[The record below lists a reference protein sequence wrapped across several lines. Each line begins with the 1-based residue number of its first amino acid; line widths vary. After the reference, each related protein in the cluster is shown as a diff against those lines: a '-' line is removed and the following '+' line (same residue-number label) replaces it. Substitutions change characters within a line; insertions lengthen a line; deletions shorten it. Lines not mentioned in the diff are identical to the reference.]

1 LLSAI
6 STPTWLSR
14 GARLRTAAARDL
26 LAIGAL
32 ALVLRAAW
40 ALVYGRVDFGPHDA
54 LFYESAASNL
64 ANDIGFHQLLGGPS
78 AHWPPGFPFVVSIAY
93 RIFGIH
99 LKLGLAL
106 NVVLGAATAVLMYLV
121 AREALGRAA
130 GRVAG
135 FSFAILPAPIFFT
148 GLFLSETMY
157 IFMLVGFL
165 ALAVF
170 LPDRRWTPIA
180 LGVAAGL
187 AALTKG
193 EGALLPVIP
202 LAMWWT
208 GTVRGAWLRRA
219 AVLVAAMALTIAP
232 WTIRNAIQM
241 DAFIPVATNAST
253 TLWSGHNPEANGGA
267 TYAPPELLDRIP
279 KGITPSERE
288 VEEARLLRREAVSW
302 AVHNPLKELGLIPR
316 KLIALGNGAS
326 NVFPIWFNAPPPEAG
341 QLGTSSVMIF
351 SVLGDAGDYFLI
363 LLALAA
369 VVVIGGRRLW
379 RLDRVTR
386 GALAYLVA
394 SLVTYGFVYYG
405 QFRYRLAMEPLM
417 ILVATPLLV
426 SVWQQRSALRRPP
439 RPEARLARD

>member
-6 STPTWLSR
+6 STPTWLSG

-26 LAIGAL
+26 LAIGGL

-40 ALVYGRVDFGPHDA
+40 ALVYGRVDFGPNDA
-54 LFYESAASNL
+54 LFYEAAASNL

-78 AHWPPGFPFVVSIAY
+78 AHWPPGFPFVVSVLY

-99 LKLGLAL
+99 VKLGLAL
-106 NVVLGAATAVLMYLV
+106 NVALGAATAMLLYLL

-148 GLFLSETMY
+148 GLFLSETIF

-219 AVLVAAMALTIAP
+219 AVLLAAMALTIAP
-232 WTIRNAIQM
+232 WTIRNAIEM

-253 TLWSGHNPEANGGA
+253 TLWSGHNSEANGGA
-267 TYAPPELLDRIP
+267 TYASPELLARIP
-279 KGITPSERE
+279 KGLNSTEHE
-288 VEEARLLRREAVSW
+288 VAEARLLRREAIHW
-302 AVHNPLKELGLIPR
+302 AIRNPHKELGLIPR
-316 KLIALGNGAS
+316 KLIALGNATS
-326 NVFPIWFNAPPPEAG
+326 NVFNIWFNAPGDYEV
-341 QLGTSSVMIF
+341 GTSSRAFFGV
-351 SVLGDAGDYFLI
+351 VGDAFDYFLI
-363 LLALAA
+363 LLTVSALALLGA
-369 VVVIGGRRLW
+369 RRLW
-379 RLDRVTR
+379 RLHPMMR
-386 GALAYLVA
+386 GVLAYLAACLFV
-394 SLVTYGFVYYG
+394 YGFVYYG
-405 QFRYRLAMEPLM
+405 QFRYRLPMEPLM
-417 ILVATPLLV
+417 ILVATPLVV
-426 SVWQQRSALRRPP
+426 SVWQARGALR
-439 RPEARLARD
+439 EGW